1 MIKGPF
7 TTVEG
12 IVEKHTGKAPFNAP
26 QALQAVKEKRYGE
39 FRDPV
44 LGTVPVDFL
53 SSADTTGG
61 NSGSA
66 VMNKNGEL
74 IGLNFDST
82 YESITK
88 DWYFDP
94 AITRAIHVDIRY
106 MLWVMKE
113 VDHADN
119 LLKEMTIRFP
129 KR

>member
-1 MIKGPF
+1 M
-7 TTVEG
+7 
-12 IVEKHTGKAPFNAP
+12 
-26 QALQAVKEKRYGE
+26 LDAVKAKRYGQ
-39 FRDPV
+39 FKDAV

-53 SSADTTGG
+53 TSADTTGG

-66 VMNKNGEL
+66 VMNRRGEL

-94 AITRAIHVDIRY
+94 AITRAIHLDIRY
-106 MLWVMKE
+106 MLWVMSE

-119 LLKEMTIRFP
+119 LLKEMTIKYP
-129 KR
+129 AKK